1 MIKLGIENIN
11 NYLQLFKNKRVGLI
25 TNHTGV
31 DQTLKS
37 TVDILV
43 EKVNLVALFAPEH
56 GIKGN
61 VEAGEKF
68 DTYLDKETNLPV
80 YSLYGKT
87 RKPTPEML
95 AEIDILCFDIQ
106 DVGARFYT
114 YIYTMAYAMTAA
126 SENNLEFVVFDRP
139 NPLGGE
145 IVEGNVLDLKYRSF
159 VGYYE
164 LTERYGL
171 TIGELALLFNKEY
184 NLNAKL
190 TVIPLSGW
198 KREMNYFKTNLN
210 WILPS
215 PNLPTIES
223 AFAYLATCYFE
234 GTNVS
239 EGRGTTR
246 PFSQFGAPWLN
257 NKLLIEKLTNFSFEG
272 VMFRETY
279 FKPTF
284 SKHQNVLCNGIELL
298 ITNYETFRPVYLGMV
313 ILKLIDEMHEE
324 LEFRAPFVEKG
335 EPMINLLIGDN
346 FIKENTLSL
355 AQIKERFSLDQE
367 KFKKIKRS
375 YHLYE

>member
-11 NYLQLFKNKRVGLI
+11 NYLQLFENKRVGLI

-31 DQTLKS
+31 DRTLKS
-37 TVDILV
+37 TVEILV

-114 YIYTMAYAMTAA
+114 YIYTMAYAMAAA

-145 IVEGNVLDLKYRSF
+145 IVEGNILDLKYRSF

-223 AFAYLATCYFE
+223 VFAYLATCYFE
-234 GTNVS
+234 GTNIS

-284 SKHQNVLCNGIELL
+284 SKHQNVLCNGVELL

-335 EPMINLLIGDN
+335 EPMINLLTGDN

-355 AQIKERFSLDQE
+355 AQIKEKFSNDQE

>member
-11 NYLQLFKNKRVGLI
+11 NYLQIFENKRVGLI

-31 DQTLKS
+31 DRTLKS
-37 TVDILV
+37 TVEILV

-114 YIYTMAYAMTAA
+114 YIYTMAYAMAAA

-145 IVEGNVLDLKYRSF
+145 IVEGNILDLKYRSF

-223 AFAYLATCYFE
+223 VFAYLATCYFE
-234 GTNVS
+234 GTNIS

-284 SKHQNVLCNGIELL
+284 SKHQNVLCNGVELL

-335 EPMINLLIGDN
+335 EPMINLLTGDN

-355 AQIKERFSLDQE
+355 AQIKEKFSNDQE

>member
-1 MIKLGIENIN
+1 MIKLGIENIDQ
-11 NYLQLFKNKRVGLI
+11 YLDLFKNKRVGLI

-31 DQTLKS
+31 DQTLKT
-37 TVDILV
+37 TVEILNN
-43 EKVNLVALFAPEH
+43 KVKLVALFAPEH

-68 DTYLDKETNLPV
+68 ETYLDDETKLPV

-95 AEIDILCFDIQ
+95 EGIDVLCFDIQ

-114 YIYTMAYAMTAA
+114 YIYTMAYAMAAA

-145 IVEGNVLDLKYRSF
+145 VVEGNILDLKYRSF

-164 LTERYGL
+164 LTQRYGL
-171 TIGELALLFNKEY
+171 TIGELALLFNEKYEI
-184 NLNAKL
+184 NAKL
-190 TVIPLSGW
+190 TVIPLKGW
-198 KREMNYFKTNLN
+198 KRKTTYFETDLN

-223 AFAYLATCYFE
+223 SFVYLATCYFE

-257 NKLLIEKLTNFSFEG
+257 NKLLIENLNKFDFEG
-272 VMFRETY
+272 TLFRETY
-279 FKPTF
+279 FTPTF
-284 SKHQNVLCNGIELL
+284 SKHKNELCNGVEIL
-298 ITNYETFRPVYLGMV
+298 ITDYNKFRPVYLGMV
-313 ILKLIDEMHEE
+313 ILKLIDEMHD
-324 LEFRAPFVEKG
+324 EFEYRAAFLEKG
-335 EPMINLLIGDN
+335 QPMINLLIGDN
-346 FIKENTLSL
+346 FIKDKTLNL
-355 AQIKERFSLDQE
+355 EEIKEKLKQDKT
-367 KFKKIKRS
+367 KFEKIKRR